1 MTDIA
6 TASVEVLGIFLTPNR
21 GRLLATAQVE
31 LVIDGVAIIVQG
43 VRIIGRTDGLAVV
56 EPPCF
61 RHTDG
66 DLIPAV
72 ILPDELAAV
81 VERAV
86 LAAFSPSTHPVP
98 VPA

>member
-6 TASVEVLGIFLTPNR
+6 TATVEVLALFRTPNR

-31 LVIDGVAIIVQG
+31 LVLDGVALIVQG
-43 VRIIGRTDGLAVV
+43 VRIIRRADGLATV

-66 DLIPAV
+66 DLVPAIV
-72 ILPDELAAV
+72 LPPELDAALA
-81 VERAV
+81 RAV
-86 LAAFSPSTHPVP
+86 LAAFAPTALPVP